1 VREVSAI
8 GGETNHVAGE
18 KQPALASRRLTL
30 GGVLLGARRAM
41 SYPIADVG
49 TDADET
55 KRLRALRIRTSER
68 LLEAAKNPK
77 GRRQLAEETGI
88 AEKRLLSLANCADRM
103 RIKGMGKE
111 YAAILPGVGV
121 DTVKELKYR
130 NPEKLAKA
138 IAELNKKRKLVRFL
152 PPVHLVTRWIEHA
165 KKLPLKITYR

>member
-1 VREVSAI
+1 MREVPAI

-18 KQPALASRRLTL
+18 NAA
-30 GGVLLGARRAM
+30 GIGVAPVDTRRRAVRREE
-41 SYPIADVG
+41 SYVVSHRVG

-111 YAAILPGVGV
+111 YAAILPAVDV

-138 IAELNKKRKLVRFL
+138 IAELNKKRKLIRFL
-152 PPVHLVTRWIEHA
+152 PPLHLVTRWIEHA